1 MPLQAEW
8 YVGSHRDRDVVCGQM
23 VGWGWGAGGTCPYP
37 PGLNTGEVTDHC
49 MAPEGLF
56 SSEQEPR
63 GWRWRMEGQEPVRA
77 H

>member
-1 MPLQAEW
+1 M
-8 YVGSHRDRDVVCGQM
+8 YC
-23 VGWGWGAGGTCPYP
+23 CPYP
-37 PGLNTGEVTDHC
+37 PGVNTGEVTDHC

-77 H
+77 Q